1 MNKKLTIADSTYG
14 AILSART
21 FTHGHVG
28 PNVLGELLRIVKP
41 EGLFVISIHKNIF
54 VKKGFKI
61 ISIPIKV
68 KKRLDNPRIGGLF
81 KSNLKIL
88 TSLIRIFLND
98 MLKL

>member
-1 MNKKLTIADSTYG
+1 MTSQ
-14 AILSART
+14 ILFNA
-21 FTHGHVG
+21 
-28 PNVLGELLRIVKP
+28 N
-41 EGLFVISIHKNIF
+41 
-54 VKKGFKI
+54 KKGFKI

-98 MLKL
+98 MLKLWNRLK